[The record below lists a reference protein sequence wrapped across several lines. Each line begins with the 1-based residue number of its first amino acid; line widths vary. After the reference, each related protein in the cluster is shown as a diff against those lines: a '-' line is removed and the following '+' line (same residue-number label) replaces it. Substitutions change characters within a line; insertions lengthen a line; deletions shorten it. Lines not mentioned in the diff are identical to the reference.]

1 MQEDINYFEEKLN
14 GRINNDVSF
23 LSSYDYE
30 TRKYRVLSND
40 EIKEYFKEYKSGNM
54 EAFDIIIKH
63 NLRLVK
69 SIVYQKFRYFGI
81 SLNDLIQEGNEA
93 LIHAV
98 MNYDY
103 NSDYNSDTSFTIYA
117 YSYIYYRILGYIN
130 HNNSLVSISKDVE
143 AKLGVI
149 NGIEKQ
155 IIYKYGYIPSSEELS
170 DITGYSIEEIEKLRE
185 YNKKTI
191 LFSELSEEEEE
202 FIDSKVDIDYDVENE
217 ALDKVQFKKLYIS
230 IMENPSF
237 TKKEKI
243 VFEKLFVEGL
253 TGSQAA
259 RELGVFRQTVSATKE
274 NFIRKIKRHNINN
287 RYF

>member
-98 MNYDY
+98 MNY
-103 NSDYNSDTSFTIYA
+103 DYNSDTSFTIYA

-217 ALDKVQFKKLYIS
+217 ALDKVQFKRLYIA

-243 VFEKLFVEGL
+243 VFEKLFVEDL
-253 TGSQAA
+253 NASQVA
-259 RELGVFRQTVSATKE
+259 RELGVSRQRVSYTKKS
-274 NFIRKIKRHNINN
+274 FIRKIKKHNIG
-287 RYF
+287 